1 MSEVSGKVVFRT
13 RDSELASTIKNLSDD
28 VTWEELHAL
37 LQIAEVD
44 DLNDDDEEI
53 TVYVDGLFIEEK
65 IFHDDLI
72 ILRVFGEAWLDV
84 LQDLLESEK
93 LELWSKLWHE
103 CGTDYYFASS
113 QSELLYEEVDL
124 EGDSH
129 SKEDMDIL
137 EDAWRSMMPEQVQA
151 IWQKVVVN

>member
-13 RDSELASTIKNLSDD
+13 TDSELASTIKNLSDD

-44 DLNDDDEEI
+44 DLDNDDEEI
-53 TVYVDGLFIEEK
+53 TVYVDGIFIEER

>member
-13 RDSELASTIKNLSDD
+13 TDSELASTIKNLSDD

-37 LQIAEVD
+37 LQMAEVD
-44 DLNDDDEEI
+44 DLNDDDEAI

-137 EDAWRSMMPEQVQA
+137 EEAWRSMMPEQVQA
-151 IWQKVVVN
+151 IWPKVIVN

>member
-44 DLNDDDEEI
+44 GLNDDDEEI

-93 LELWSKLWHE
+93 LELWGKLWHE

-113 QSELLYEEVDL
+113 QSELLYEEVELD
-124 EGDSH
+124 GDSH
-129 SKEDMDIL
+129 SQEDMNIL
-137 EDAWRSMMPEQVQA
+137 EDTWRSMMPEQVQA
-151 IWQKVVVN
+151 IWK

>member
-13 RDSELASTIKNLSDD
+13 TDSELASTIKNLSDD

-37 LQIAEVD
+37 LQMAEVD
-44 DLNDDDEEI
+44 DLDNDDEAI

>member
-13 RDSELASTIKNLSDD
+13 HDVELVAKINALSDD

-37 LQIAEVD
+37 LQAADVD
-44 DLNDDDEEI
+44 DLEEDEDDEQAEP
-53 TVYVDGLFIEEK
+53 YVDGLFIEERLIK
-65 IFHDDLI
+65 DDLI

-129 SKEDMDIL
+129 SKEDVDIL
-137 EDAWRSMMPEQVQA
+137 EETWQSMMPEAVLA
-151 IWQKVVVN
+151 VWQKAV

>member
-1 MSEVSGKVVFRT
+1 MSEVSGKMVFRT

-84 LQDLLESEK
+84 LQDLLEVKNSNSGVNYGTSAALTIILPLAK
-93 LELWSKLWHE
+93 VSYYTKKWSL
-103 CGTDYYFASS
+103 T
-113 QSELLYEEVDL
+113 
-124 EGDSH
+124 
-129 SKEDMDIL
+129 
-137 EDAWRSMMPEQVQA
+137 A
-151 IWQKVVVN
+151 IRTLKKT

>member
-13 RDSELASTIKNLSDD
+13 HDVELASKINALSDD

-37 LQIAEVD
+37 LQAADVD
-44 DLNDDDEEI
+44 DLEEDEDDEQAEP
-53 TVYVDGLFIEEK
+53 YVDGLFIEERLIK
-65 IFHDDLI
+65 DDLI

-129 SKEDMDIL
+129 SKEDVDIL
-137 EDAWRSMMPEQVQA
+137 EETWQSMMPEAVLA
-151 IWQKVVVN
+151 VWQKAV

>member
-13 RDSELASTIKNLSDD
+13 TDSELASTIKNLSDD

-53 TVYVDGLFIEEK
+53 TVYVDGIFIEER

>member
-1 MSEVSGKVVFRT
+1 MSEVSGKMVFRT

-93 LELWSKLWHE
+93 LELWGKLWHE

-113 QSELLYEEVDL
+113 QSELLYEEVELD
-124 EGDSH
+124 GDSH
-129 SKEDMDIL
+129 SQEDMNIL
-137 EDAWRSMMPEQVQA
+137 EDTWRSMMPEQVQA
-151 IWQKVVVN
+151 IWK

>member
-13 RDSELASTIKNLSDD
+13 TDSELASTIKNLSDD

-44 DLNDDDEEI
+44 DLDNDDEEI

>member
-13 RDSELASTIKNLSDD
+13 TDSELASTIKNLSDD

-44 DLNDDDEEI
+44 DLNDDDEAI

-124 EGDSH
+124 GDDSH

>member
-13 RDSELASTIKNLSDD
+13 TDSELASTIKNLSDD

-44 DLNDDDEEI
+44 DLNNDDEEI

>member
-13 RDSELASTIKNLSDD
+13 TDSELASTIKNLSDD

-44 DLNDDDEEI
+44 DLDNDDEEI

-151 IWQKVVVN
+151 IWQKVVN

>member
-13 RDSELASTIKNLSDD
+13 HDSELASKIKDLSDD

-44 DLNDDDEEI
+44 DLQEDDDEP
-53 TVYVDGLFIEEK
+53 VPYVDGLFIEEK
-65 IFHDDLI
+65 IIHDDLI

-137 EDAWRSMMPEQVQA
+137 EEAWRSMMPDEVQA
-151 IWQKVVVN
+151 VWQKASVN

>member
-1 MSEVSGKVVFRT
+1 MSEVSGKMVFRT

-113 QSELLYEEVDL
+113 QSELLYEEVELD
-124 EGDSH
+124 GDSH
-129 SKEDMDIL
+129 SQEDMNIL
-137 EDAWRSMMPEQVQA
+137 EDTWRSMMPEQVQA
-151 IWQKVVVN
+151 IWK

>member
-44 DLNDDDEEI
+44 DLNDDNEEI

-65 IFHDDLI
+65 IFHDD
-72 ILRVFGEAWLDV
+72 
-84 LQDLLESEK
+84 
-93 LELWSKLWHE
+93 
-103 CGTDYYFASS
+103 
-113 QSELLYEEVDL
+113 
-124 EGDSH
+124 
-129 SKEDMDIL
+129 
-137 EDAWRSMMPEQVQA
+137 
-151 IWQKVVVN
+151 

>member
-13 RDSELASTIKNLSDD
+13 HDSELASKIKNLSDD

-53 TVYVDGLFIEEK
+53 TVYVDGIFIEER

>member
-1 MSEVSGKVVFRT
+1 MSEVSGKMVFRT

-151 IWQKVVVN
+151 IWQKVVN

>member
-44 DLNDDDEEI
+44 DLNDDNEEI

-93 LELWSKLWHE
+93 LELWGKLWHE

-113 QSELLYEEVDL
+113 QSELLYEEVELD
-124 EGDSH
+124 GDSH
-129 SKEDMDIL
+129 SQEDMNIL
-137 EDAWRSMMPEQVQA
+137 EDTWRSMMPEQVQA
-151 IWQKVVVN
+151 IWK

>member
-13 RDSELASTIKNLSDD
+13 HDSELASKIKNLSDD

-37 LQIAEVD
+37 LQMAEVD
-44 DLNDDDEEI
+44 DLDNDDEEI
-53 TVYVDGLFIEEK
+53 TVYVDGIFIEER

-103 CGTDYYFASS
+103 CGTAI
-113 QSELLYEEVDL
+113 
-124 EGDSH
+124 
-129 SKEDMDIL
+129 IL
-137 EDAWRSMMPEQVQA
+137 PRA
-151 IWQKVVVN
+151 KVNYCMKKLTLKVIRTLKKTWIF

>member
-13 RDSELASTIKNLSDD
+13 DDTELAAKINALSDD

-37 LQIAEVD
+37 LQVAEVD
-44 DLNDDDEEI
+44 DLEEEVDDEQPEP
-53 TVYVDGLFIEEK
+53 YVDGLFIEERILK
-65 IFHDDLI
+65 DDLI

-113 QSELLYEEVDL
+113 HSELLYEEVDI

-129 SKEDMDIL
+129 SKEDIDIL
-137 EDAWRSMMPEQVQA
+137 EEAWQGMMPEAVLA
-151 IWQKVVVN
+151 VWHKPV

>member
-13 RDSELASTIKNLSDD
+13 TDSELASTIKNLSDD

-44 DLNDDDEEI
+44 DLNDDDEAI

-151 IWQKVVVN
+151 IWQKVIIN

>member
-13 RDSELASTIKNLSDD
+13 NDVELTAKINALSDD

-37 LQIAEVD
+37 LQVAEVD
-44 DLNDDDEEI
+44 DLKEGEDDEQPEL
-53 TVYVDGLFIEEK
+53 YVDGLFIEERILK
-65 IFHDDLI
+65 DDLI

-113 QSELLYEEVDL
+113 HSELLYEEVDI

-129 SKEDMDIL
+129 SQEDIDIL
-137 EDAWRSMMPEQVQA
+137 EEAWQGMMPEAVLA
-151 IWQKVVVN
+151 VWHKPV

>member
-93 LELWSKLWHE
+93 LELWGKLWHE

-113 QSELLYEEVDL
+113 QSELLYEEVELD
-124 EGDSH
+124 GDSH
-129 SKEDMDIL
+129 SQEDMNIL
-137 EDAWRSMMPEQVQA
+137 EDTWRSMMPEQVQA
-151 IWQKVVVN
+151 IWK

>member
-13 RDSELASTIKNLSDD
+13 TDSELASTIKNLSDD

-44 DLNDDDEEI
+44 DLNDDDEAI

-103 CGTDYYFASS
+103 CGIDYYFASS

-151 IWQKVVVN
+151 IWQKVIIN

>member
-13 RDSELASTIKNLSDD
+13 TDSELASTIKNLSDD

-44 DLNDDDEEI
+44 DLNDDDEAI

>member
-93 LELWSKLWHE
+93 LELWGKLWHE

-113 QSELLYEEVDL
+113 QSELLYEEVELD
-124 EGDSH
+124 GDSH
-129 SKEDMDIL
+129 SQEDMNIL
-137 EDAWRSMMPEQVQA
+137 EDTWRSIMPEQVQA
-151 IWQKVVVN
+151 IWK

>member
-93 LELWSKLWHE
+93 LELWGKLWHE

-113 QSELLYEEVDL
+113 QSELLYEEVELD
-124 EGDSH
+124 GDSH
-129 SKEDMDIL
+129 SQEDMNIL
-137 EDAWRSMMPEQVQA
+137 EDTWRSTMPEQAQA
-151 IWQKVVVN
+151 IWK

>member
-13 RDSELASTIKNLSDD
+13 TDSELASTIKNLSDD

-44 DLNDDDEEI
+44 DLNNDDEAI

-151 IWQKVVVN
+151 IWPKVIVN